1 MKKIA
6 VMGYGTIGSGVVE
19 VFEVNKEVIAKRV
32 GEEVEVKYILDL
44 RDFPGTP
51 VEHKIVHDV
60 QTILDD
66 PEISV
71 VVETMGGVEPARTF
85 VERALRAGKSAVTS
99 NKDLVAKCGP
109 ELMAAARENHVGF
122 SFEAA
127 VGGGIPIIRPINEA
141 LSGDVIEEITGILNG
156 TTNFILTKMNA
167 EGRSFED
174 VLKEAQEL
182 GYAERNPSADVDGFD
197 AARKIAILTSLAT
210 GKLVNYEDLYTEGIT
225 KITDVDFKYAKVME
239 KGIKLFASC
248 KKTEDKFC
256 AMVAPRLVDKT
267 HPLYGVNDVF
277 NAVMVK
283 GNMVG
288 DLMFYGA
295 GAGKLPTASAVAADV
310 IDCIKRANH
319 PTVYGWSEEKLEM
332 LDSAQTVKSFFVRVE
347 GHKTERAGL
356 VESIFGEVLFEELA
370 GMDEFAFITKPMSE
384 AEFAEKCKSLTGI
397 RNRIRIEE

>member
-19 VFEVNKEVIAKRV
+19 VFEVNKEIIAKRV
-32 GEEVEVKYILDL
+32 GEEIEVKYILDL

-51 VEHKIVHDV
+51 AEHKIVHDV
-60 QTILDD
+60 RTILDD

-85 VERALRAGKSAVTS
+85 VEQALLAGKNAVTS

-109 ELMAAARENHVGF
+109 ELMDAARKNHVGF

-141 LSGDVIEEITGILNG
+141 LTGDEIEEITGILNG
-156 TTNFILTKMNA
+156 TTNFILTKMNT
-167 EGRSFED
+167 EGRSFEE

-225 KITDVDFKYAKVME
+225 AISDVDFKYAKVLQ

-248 KKTEDKFC
+248 KKVGDRYC
-256 AMVAPRLVDKT
+256 AMVAPRLVGKT

-310 IDCIKRANH
+310 IDCIKRADD
-319 PTVYGWSEEKLEM
+319 PAVYGWSEEKLELM
-332 LDSAQTVKSFFVRVE
+332 DSAQTVKPFFVRAE
-347 GHKTERAGL
+347 GHKMERAGL
-356 VESIFGEVLFEELA
+356 VESVFGEVIYEELA

-384 AEFAEKCKSLTGI
+384 AEFAEKCKKLTGI